1 MGENVQNRPKP
12 EGEMTTKGEP
22 GGHERVRATNQN
34 NTKRNKQTNQTKQK
48 RGKALTVLSQSKE
61 TEKEEGKSD
70 TGKQD
75 TQC

>member
-22 GGHERVRATNQN
+22 GGHERARATNQN

-48 RGKALTVLSQSKE
+48 RGGKALTVLSQSTARKIRYLY
-61 TEKEEGKSD
+61 S
-70 TGKQD
+70 Q
-75 TQC
+75 